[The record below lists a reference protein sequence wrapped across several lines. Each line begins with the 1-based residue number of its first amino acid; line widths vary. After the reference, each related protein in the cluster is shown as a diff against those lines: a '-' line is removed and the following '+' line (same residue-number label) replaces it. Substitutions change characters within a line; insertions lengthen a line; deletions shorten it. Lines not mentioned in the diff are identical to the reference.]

1 MNTLRTAWESM
12 TIAEKYQCIAE
23 ASPFMQFALEQ
34 ILQEGRI
41 TQDTY
46 GQTMFILGMATA
58 ALDPDHQ

>member
-1 MNTLRTAWESM
+1 M